1 MAVNYPVV
9 NQPDFPPLLFLPLR
23 QINIPPASPNPLI
36 PRRVLRVRPIA
47 DFTLPIRSC
56 LTHLDLLCSA
66 SSNAGAASPS
76 VSLSFF
82 HPSLIESPVVKQ
94 TSLAANLLEL
104 LILHSGENSVRTQI
118 SSLHNVESVNQLNEE
133 DIPRFADSQG
143 TEGGRQRRRL
153 LASSSSA
160 CFFVADSQGR
170 EGGIGARPWGWLRRR
185 RPSLWQ
191 LGGVRETEGWDSS

>member
-1 MAVNYPVV
+1 MLVSSSQIRRGGREASASALGFGFVAV
-9 NQPDFPPLLFLPLR
+9 DRHFGSLEESER
-23 QINIPPASPNPLI
+23 
-36 PRRVLRVRPIA
+36 LRVG
-47 DFTLPIRSC
+47 IR
-56 LTHLDLLCSA
+56 HLLCSA

-118 SSLHNVESVNQLNEE
+118 SSLHNVESVNPLNEE

-170 EGGIGARPWGWLRRR
+170 EGGIGVGLGVWLRRR